1 MSKNLAWDRF
11 SHHHS
16 CARYIGLFKY
26 PKRAQLVF
34 YEIYQMIWDIRTV
47 LEPEASYTAQALCG
61 PDLWAEYPS
70 DGQHRAM
77 GIAISAMVDMG
88 FLPLVCV
95 SPETVTNKRYG
106 VVPEIRED
114 E

>member
-11 SHHHS
+11 SHHQS
-16 CARYIGLFKY
+16 CARYLGLFKH
-26 PKRAQLVF
+26 PKRAQLAF
-34 YEIYQMIWDIRTV
+34 FDIYEMIWDIRAV
-47 LEPEASYTAQALCG
+47 LEPGASYTAQALCG
-61 PDLWAEYPS
+61 PDLWAKHPT

-95 SPETVTNKRYG
+95 SPDTVTNKRYA
-106 VVPEIRED
+106 VVPEIREED
-114 E
+114 

>member
-11 SHHHS
+11 SRHHS
-16 CARYIGLFKY
+16 YVRYLGLFKN
-26 PKRAQLVF
+26 PKRANSAF
-34 YEIYQMIWDIRTV
+34 YDIYEMIWEIRCV
-47 LEPEASYTAQALCG
+47 LWPGVSYNAEALCG
-61 PDLWAEYPS
+61 PDLWAKHPT

-77 GIAISAMVDMG
+77 GIAISAMVEMG

-106 VVPEIRED
+106 VIPEIREED
-114 E
+114 